1 MSEESLPV
9 GWIATKC
16 SEFCSGR
23 NKTFNPTTATESSYV
38 LYSVPSHATGQPEI
52 VTPKEIGSSK
62 QYVTRGDTLI
72 SKINPHLNRTWVVG
86 DHPKQIVIA
95 STEWIVF
102 AKSPAVDPGFISFY
116 LRQSTVRDFL
126 CHNASGIGGSL
137 TRIKPAVF
145 DQIPLPV
152 PPLAEQKRIVA
163 KIEELFSE
171 LDAGEESLRRA
182 RRQLGVY
189 RQSLLKQA
197 FEGKLTAPWRAQH
210 PDASA
215 PRETTLTE
223 LVEIKSGNGFPMQYQ
238 DGKDGDFPF
247 FKVGDIS
254 RNAQAGRRKL
264 GRADNYISAAIL
276 KKIRGTLIPPN
287 ATVFAKIGAAVAL
300 NRRAIT
306 SQSCLIDNNAMA
318 LVPCDKLD
326 PDFLYLFMRQ
336 VDLGEKTRG
345 GAVPSLRKGDIEE
358 IPILLPSLPEQQEI
372 VCLLGGQF
380 EVIEQ
385 NEREIDAALKRSE
398 ALRQSILKKA
408 FTGQLVPQDP
418 TDEPASAL
426 LARIRKERENTL
438 KATVPF
444 RKRPLG
450 KGRRRAR

>member
-1 MSEESLPV
+1 MSESEIPSGWVASQSDELCYYITSGSRDWKKYYSAEGAIFIRTQDINQDRLDLSNAARVLLPKKVEGKRSLVTSGDLLITITGANVGKVAVVPDTIPEAYVSQSVGLMKLRDKSLAPFLHYYLQAEHVGRSHVMHMVYGMGRPV
-9 GWIATKC
+9 L
-16 SEFCSGR
+16 SLQ
-23 NKTFNPTTATESSYV
+23 N
-38 LYSVPSHATGQPEI
+38 
-52 VTPKEIGSSK
+52 
-62 QYVTRGDTLI
+62 
-72 SKINPHLNRTWVVG
+72 
-86 DHPKQIVIA
+86 
-95 STEWIVF
+95 
-102 AKSPAVDPGFISFY
+102 
-116 LRQSTVRDFL
+116 LRD
-126 CHNASGIGGSL
+126 
-137 TRIKPAVF
+137 
-145 DQIPLPV
+145 IPILLS
-152 PPLAEQKRIVA
+152 PLAEQKRIVA

-210 PDASA
+210 PDASI
-215 PRETTLTE
+215 PHETTLAE
-223 LVEIKSGNGFPMQYQ
+223 LVEIKSGNGFPKQYQ
-238 DGKDGDFPF
+238 GDEDGDFPF

-264 GRADNYISAAIL
+264 GRADNYISAEVV

-306 SQSCLIDNNAMA
+306 SQQSLIDNNAMA
-318 LVPCDKLD
+318 LIPCEKVD

-336 VDLGEKTRG
+336 VDLGDKTRG

-372 VCLLGGQF
+372 VRLLDGQF
-380 EVIEQ
+380 DVIEQ

-408 FTGQLVPQDP
+408 FTGQLLPQDP

-426 LARIRKERENTL
+426 LERIRNG
-438 KATVPF
+438 
-444 RKRPLG
+444 RKQTISIPKKKTAG
-450 KGRRRAR
+450 TKS